1 VRLLL
6 DTHALYW
13 LFSGS
18 ARLGSQARA
27 AVLDAANIIVSDV
40 SLLEISIKVSI
51 RKLPRMPRLYE
62 TIRNEGIERTG
73 IEERY
78 LSRLELLP
86 LHHRDPFDR
95 ILIAQALSDDLTVLT
110 ADPVFAK
117 YGVRMV
123 DAAA

>member
-6 DTHALYW
+6 DTNALYW

-18 ARLGSQARA
+18 DRLGNRARA
-27 AVLDAANIIVSDV
+27 SVLDAASIIVSDV

-51 RKLPRMPRLYE
+51 GKLPRMPGLHQ
-62 TIRNEGIERTG
+62 TIRDEGIERTG

-95 ILIAQALSDDLTVLT
+95 MLVAQALSDDLTVLT

-117 YGVRMV
+117 YGVRVV